1 MEHSVLVVDDDFMV
15 AKLHGVYVDRTPG
28 FRTVGVAHCAAE
40 AVRQAARLSPD
51 LVLLDLYLPDGPG
64 LEALR
69 RIREV
74 RPRTDFLVVSAA
86 KDTETV
92 RQAQRLGAV
101 NYLIK
106 PFEQAGLRARLGHY
120 RAAHLALAGTRTT
133 DQAQVD
139 RLFPVPGPVEAP
151 ARSGALSKGLPKGL
165 SAPTAAL
172 VESALRA
179 AGPEGLSASECA
191 AGTGLSRVS
200 ARRYL
205 EHFTATDRAGVH
217 LRYGTTGRPE
227 RRYTWRS

>member
-15 AKLHGVYVDRTPG
+15 ARLHSVYVDRTPG
-28 FRTVGVAHCAAE
+28 FRTAGVAHGAAE

-74 RPRTDFLVVSAA
+74 APRTDFLVVSAA

-92 RQAQRLGAV
+92 RQAQRAGVV

-106 PFEQAGLRARLGHY
+106 PFEQAELRARLGHY
-120 RAAHLALAGTRTT
+120 RAARLALEGTRSA
-133 DQAQVD
+133 DQAHVD
-139 RLFPVPGPVEAP
+139 RLFPVPGPAQ
-151 ARSGALSKGLPKGL
+151 ARPRPDALPKGL
-165 SAPTAAL
+165 SAPTASL
-172 VESALRA
+172 VEGALRA

-191 AGTGLSRVS
+191 AGIGLSRVS

-205 EHFTATDRAGVH
+205 EHFVAADRAGVH

>member
-1 MEHSVLVVDDDFMV
+1 MEHRVLVVDDDFMV
-15 AKLHGVYVDRTPG
+15 ARLHGVYVDRTPG
-28 FRTVGVAHCAAE
+28 FRTAGVAHGAAE
-40 AVRQAARLSPD
+40 AVRQAALLSPD

-74 RPRTDFLVVSAA
+74 APEADFLVVSAA
-86 KDTETV
+86 KDTQTV
-92 RQAQRLGAV
+92 RRAQRAGVV

-106 PFEQAGLRARLGHY
+106 PFEQAELRARLGHW
-120 RAAHLALAGTRTT
+120 RAARLALDGTRST
-133 DQAQVD
+133 DQSQVD
-139 RLFPVPGPVEAP
+139 RLFPVPGPDRAGGRR
-151 ARSGALSKGLPKGL
+151 AHRDALPKGL
-165 SAPTAAL
+165 SSPTASL
-172 VESALRA
+172 VEEALRS

-205 EHFTATDRAGVH
+205 EHFAAAGRAGVH

-227 RRYTWRS
+227 RRYTWHP